1 MENMIM
7 FELSLLVAVATLVF
21 PFVQATLSELD
32 SVIGRAAEFHIRK
45 TGENIRPIASHISRG
60 EILIAQ
66 GKYADD
72 GQYRDWIHAGRRALL
87 WRRWLVA
94 LMILAVIFVAA
105 LILKPRVLGNLGGWI
120 AVGLV
125 VLAVGTYVAVLFL
138 AGRFAG
144 RRLDSPS

>member
-1 MENMIM
+1 M

-21 PFVQATLSELD
+21 PFVQAAFSELD
-32 SVIGRAAEFHIRK
+32 SVIGRAAEFHVRK
-45 TGENIRPIASHISRG
+45 TGENIRPVATHIRRG
-60 EILIAQ
+60 RLLIAQ

-72 GQYRDWIHAGRRALL
+72 DHYRDWIHAGGRALI
-87 WRRWLVA
+87 WRRWLVV
-94 LMILAVIFVAA
+94 LMLLAVVFVAA
-105 LILKPRVLGNLGGWI
+105 LILKPGVLGNLGGWI
-120 AVGLV
+120 VVGLV